1 MDSTMFTATATS
13 DGEPEMNKPNGK
25 RWITGLLT
33 IVIGIMLAVVI
44 VAPLALSSQD
54 LVSWAASPS
63 GLNLSGIWPYVTFVA
78 LDCAAALCVALT
90 IQAFYKGES
99 AGLAHVLVWVFAGLS
114 AFANYRQAVRTAAHD
129 DNWFLPSMSIL
140 GAVLLEVVVRKIRRT
155 ARNEYGVYER
165 PLPKFRALRWIVA
178 FTETRNAWRIAVVE
192 GVSDP
197 RDAVKM
203 ARGTAV
209 PAKPVDETDENLNGL
224 SKADQLSHAFRAIGE
239 FDAPKAIE
247 WLKTRGITVNRPYAY
262 SVAKKEKET
271 AALVASAVEVEI
283 TSV

>member
-1 MDSTMFTATATS
+1 
-13 DGEPEMNKPNGK
+13 MNKPNSK
-25 RWITGLLT
+25 WVSGLLAA
-33 IVIGIMLAVVI
+33 VIGIMLAVVI
-44 VAPLALSSQD
+44 VAPVALSSQD
-54 LVSWAASPS
+54 LVKWAASPT
-63 GLNLSGIWPYVTFVA
+63 GLGLSGVWPYITFIA
-78 LDCAAALCVALT
+78 LDCAAVLCIALT
-90 IQAFYKGES
+90 MHAYYRGQA
-99 AGLAHVLVWVFAGLS
+99 AGMAHTLVWVFAGMS
-114 AFANYRQAVRTAAHD
+114 AFANWRQTLNTVAAD

-140 GAVLLEVVVRKIRRT
+140 GAVLLEIVIRRMRRY
-155 ARNEYGVYER
+155 ARAEQGVYEN
-165 PLPKFRALRWIVA
+165 PLPRFRFLRWIVA

-209 PAKPVDETDENLNGL
+209 PTKPVDETDKNLNGL

-283 TSV
+283 PSV